1 MAEEAAGALGGAE
14 ALEVCVGVGAGGEA
28 VEAAGVEVEE
38 VGGAGVGAV
47 GGVGAA
53 AGRFGCLRVEP

>member
-1 MAEEAAGALGGAE
+1 M
-14 ALEVCVGVGAGGEA
+14 EVFVGVGVDGEA

-53 AGRFGCLRVEP
+53 AGRFRCLRVEP